1 MASPNSP
8 SASEE
13 PQPRGSH
20 CTATV
25 GGMSYTWG
33 GSLVTYPDS
42 DSDVV
47 HCFHADDENWIK
59 RPTTGEPP
67 PGFVGAACTV
77 IGFFVYIFAGHN
89 GEDYFNSI
97 HRLDTRSFVWSLL
110 EPGNPEDAPMCKS
123 NAAMTSYNG
132 KILVTIGGYGPLP
145 KNRANGVEYVPD
157 PESSSG
163 DGWTNELVCFD
174 ITTSKLV
181 SQSCC
186 VVYFIWW

>member
-13 PQPRGSH
+13 PPPRHNH

-25 GGMSYTWG
+25 GGVSYTWG
-33 GSLVTYPDS
+33 GYLDTYPDR

-59 RPTTGEPP
+59 WPTTGEPP
-67 PGFVGAACTV
+67 PGFYSAACTV
-77 IGFFVYIFAGHN
+77 VGFFVYIFAGYN
-89 GEDYFNSI
+89 GEEFFNSI

-110 EPGNPEDAPMCKS
+110 EPGNPEDAPMCKFG
-123 NAAMTSYNG
+123 AAMTSYNG

-145 KNRANGVEYVPD
+145 KNLANGVEYLPD
-157 PESSSG
+157 TDVSG